1 MKQRLISRWS
11 VTLPKV
17 IGTTAAFVITR
28 AFVGEQRAVQAGKR
42 MHFETEMSESN
53 RMFLRRSIHRL
64 EKGLVST
71 PRRDS
76 FAGDFIQR
84 TVNTAAS
91 YLQGEGG
98 RDELELQWF
107 KDVLDMYFR
116 ETSSSQDPRVIAAR
130 QVWTTLAE
138 TLTASPTGLEK
149 SHPFI
154 QSELSNAEEN
164 FRSLAEIAHHRRSIR
179 QFEAKPVPRSLV
191 DQAVEI
197 GLTAPSACN
206 RQSLRVIAVDDPA
219 LRTAI
224 SKIPMGTAGF
234 AEQIPVICVVV
245 GQLRGYEHER
255 DRHAIYVD
263 GGLFVTGFIL
273 GLEGLGLN
281 SCCINWPDLDQKEA
295 AMKKLVQLDDD
306 ERIIMLVAVGYGR
319 SNQLVPR
326 SRKRSTEVVIGWQ

>member
-1 MKQRLISRWS
+1 MKQQLISRWS

-17 IGTTAAFVITR
+17 IGATAASVISQ

-42 MHFETEMSESN
+42 MHFDTEMSENN

-64 EKGLVST
+64 EKGLVSK

-76 FAGDFIQR
+76 FAGDFIER
-84 TVNTAAS
+84 TVKTAAS
-91 YLQGEGG
+91 YLQAQDD
-98 RDELELQWF
+98 RDEPELQWF

-116 ETSSSQDPRVIAAR
+116 ETSNSGDPRVIAAR
-130 QVWTTLAE
+130 QRWLSLTVSLASS
-138 TLTASPTGLEK
+138 SPEIEK

-154 QSELSNAEEN
+154 QSELSNASEKYTAL
-164 FRSLAEIAHHRRSIR
+164 REIARHRRSIR
-179 QFEAKPVPRSLV
+179 QFETKPVPRNLIE
-191 DQAVEI
+191 QAVEI

-219 LRTAI
+219 LRVAI
-224 SKIPMGTAGF
+224 SKVPMGTAGF
-234 AEQIPVICVVV
+234 AEQIPTICVVV

-281 SCCINWPDLDQKEA
+281 SCCINWPDLEQKEA
-295 AMKKLVQLDDD
+295 AMKKLVSLDDD
-306 ERIIMLVAVGYGR
+306 ERIIMLVAVGYGLP
-319 SNQLVPR
+319 NQLVPR
-326 SRKRSTEVVIGWQ
+326 SRKRSTGMVVGWQ

>member
-1 MKQRLISRWS
+1 M
-11 VTLPKV
+11 TLPKV
-17 IGTTAAFVITR
+17 IGAPAAFVISR

-42 MHFETEMSESN
+42 MHFDTEMSENN

-64 EKGLVST
+64 EKGLVSK

-84 TVNTAAS
+84 TVNTAIL
-91 YLQGEGG
+91 YLQDQGG
-98 RDELELQWF
+98 RDELELSWF

-116 ETSSSQDPRVIAAR
+116 ETSNSRDARVIAAR
-130 QVWTTLAE
+130 RRWSSLTETLA
-138 TLTASPTGLEK
+138 LSSTGLEK

-154 QSELSNAEEN
+154 HSALSNVEEKYGA
-164 FRSLAEIAHHRRSIR
+164 LTEIAHHRRSIR
-179 QFEAKPVPRSLV
+179 RFETKPVPRSLV
-191 DQAVEI
+191 EQAIEI

-219 LRTAI
+219 LRVAI
-224 SKIPMGTAGF
+224 SKVPMGTAGF
-234 AEQIPVICVVV
+234 AEQIPTICVVV

-273 GLEGLGLN
+273 ALEGLGLN

-295 AMKKLVQLDDD
+295 AMKKLVSLDDD
-306 ERIIMLVAVGYGR
+306 ERIIMLVAVGYGLP
-319 SNQLVPR
+319 NQLVPR
-326 SRKRSTEVVIGWQ
+326 SRKRSTEMVVGWQ

>member
-1 MKQRLISRWS
+1 MKKKLIARWS

-17 IGTTAAFVITR
+17 IGAPAAFVISR

-42 MHFETEMSESN
+42 MHFDTEMSGNN

-64 EKGLVST
+64 EKGLVSK

-84 TVNTAAS
+84 TVNTAAL
-91 YLQGEGG
+91 YLQEQGG
-98 RDELELQWF
+98 RDELELRWF

-116 ETSSSQDPRVIAAR
+116 ETSNSKDTRVIAAR
-130 QVWTTLAE
+130 QRWSSLTE
-138 TLTASPTGLEK
+138 TLPLSSTRVEK
-149 SHPFI
+149 SHPFVH
-154 QSELSNAEEN
+154 SALSNAEEKY
-164 FRSLAEIAHHRRSIR
+164 RALTEIAHHRRSIR
-179 QFEAKPVPRSLV
+179 QFETKPVPRSLIE
-191 DQAVEI
+191 QAAEI

-219 LRTAI
+219 LRVAI
-224 SKIPMGTAGF
+224 SEVPMGTAGF
-234 AEQIPVICVVV
+234 AEQIPTICVVV

-295 AMKKLVQLDDD
+295 AMKKLVSLDDD
-306 ERIIMLVAVGYGR
+306 ERIIMLVAVGYGLP
-319 SNQLVPR
+319 NQLVPR
-326 SRKRSTEVVIGWQ
+326 SRKRSTGMVVGWQ